1 MKWLTYALLCLLFWG
16 IWGVVLKYVSARLA
30 WYQVYVLANAAVVA
44 VTLLVAY
51 KYSDGLSAGPGIA
64 VLAFTAGLLGTVG
77 YLFLILSLA
86 SGGQASIVIPLTA
99 LYPALTAVLSI
110 FVLREG
116 VSAYKV
122 LGIVLAVIAIML
134 LSYESS

>member
-1 MKWLTYALLCLLFWG
+1 MKWLAYALLCLLFWG

-30 WYQVYVLANAAVVA
+30 WYQVYVLANVAVVA

-51 KYSDGLSAGPGIA
+51 RYSVNLSAGLGVV
-64 VLAFTAGLLGTVG
+64 VLAFVAGLLGTAG

-86 SGGQASIVIPLTA
+86 SGGQTSIVIPLTA

-110 FVLREG
+110 LVLREG
-116 VSAYKV
+116 VSVYKV